1 MCDLLVSLLNH
12 ARIYPELT
20 PKAAHDMFLPQPQA
34 FNAPDLFILRGII
47 HDCSDPYA
55 VKILKTLRAVAGPRT
70 QLLIIDRVLLY
81 ACPPHPQHRE
91 LFKAPNIPEPPAPLL
106 ANMGGAAS
114 ILYAH
119 DILVCTFFLASM
131 TLLLTG
137 RICRCWLFRMD
148 RNAPVANSTS
158 F

>member
-1 MCDLLVSLLNH
+1 MRLVGES
-12 ARIYPELT
+12 PEPCSYIPGLI

-47 HDCSDPYA
+47 HDWSDPYA
-55 VKILKTLRAVAGPRT
+55 VKILKSLRAVAGPRT

-81 ACPPHPQHRE
+81 ACPPHPQHSDS
-91 LFKAPNIPEPPAPLL
+91 FTAPNIADPPAPLL

-119 DILVCTFFLASM
+119 DILACTLSPHQWTF
-131 TLLLTG
+131 LLTG
-137 RICRCWLFRMD
+137 RICRCWPFRMD